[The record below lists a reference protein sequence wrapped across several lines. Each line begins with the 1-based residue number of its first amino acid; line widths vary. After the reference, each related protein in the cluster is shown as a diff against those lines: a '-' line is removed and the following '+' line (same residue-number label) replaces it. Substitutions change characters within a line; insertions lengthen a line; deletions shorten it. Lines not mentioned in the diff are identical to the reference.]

1 MEDTPEGRDR
11 DAQGRARQAR
21 PRDALG
27 RPLPYDAAGVEPVPE
42 AALPP
47 QETIDTARELLEAG
61 RPFSAHEVFEAR
73 WKACPLEERELW
85 QGLAQICVGLTHSA
99 RGNDV
104 GAVRLVD
111 RGIARLDEYAR
122 SDGPLYGLDPVAIA
136 TCARARVRP
145 PSGG

>member
-1 MEDTPEGRDR
+1 VEDDSRGRDR

-27 RPLPYDAAGVEPVPE
+27 RPLPYDATGVEPVPE

-47 QETIDTARELLEAG
+47 QETIDAARELLEAG

-73 WKACPLEERELW
+73 WKACPVDERELW

-111 RGIARLDEYAR
+111 RGIAWLDEYAQG
-122 SDGPLYGLDPVAIA
+122 DGPLYGLDPVAIA

>member
-1 MEDTPEGRDR
+1 MEDDSRGRDR

-27 RPLPYDAAGVEPVPE
+27 RPLPYDATGVEPVPE

-47 QETIDTARELLEAG
+47 QETIDAARELLEAG

-73 WKACPLEERELW
+73 WKACPVDERELW

-111 RGIARLDEYAR
+111 RGIAWLDEYAQG
-122 SDGPLYGLDPVAIA
+122 DGPLYGLDPVAIA